1 MDRVRIE
8 DISAKFSSKVGLA
21 STDELIEFAEHIAK
35 LARSEALEDAA
46 KICDKYGVDVDN
58 DWNRSLGVAE
68 DLKDVADDCADQIRA
83 LKEKS

>member
-8 DISAKFSSKVGLA
+8 KEWKSWPFDINFESIA
-21 STDELIEFAEHIAK
+21 FAEHIAK
-35 LARSEALEDAA
+35 IARAEALEEAA
-46 KICDKYGVDVDN
+46 EVCNKYGVDVDN